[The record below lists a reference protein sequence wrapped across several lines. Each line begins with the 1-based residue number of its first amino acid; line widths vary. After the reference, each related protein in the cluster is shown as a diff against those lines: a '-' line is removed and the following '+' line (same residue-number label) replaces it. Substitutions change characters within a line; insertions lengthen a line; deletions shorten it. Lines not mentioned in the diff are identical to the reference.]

1 MQFAIKASKSGAWH
15 VDASGVPVCETPN
28 GEIALEEGEYELI
41 NSVEEKNAE
50 EAASSVSAA
59 LPTGGFVILDT
70 ELNDDL
76 IAEGYARDV
85 IRAVQDARK
94 AADLILSVMKLVS

>member
-1 MQFAIKASKSGAWH
+1 MNANGA
-15 VDASGVPVCETPN
+15 PVCETPN
-28 GEIALEEGEYELI
+28 GEIVLEEGEYELI

-76 IAEGYARDV
+76 IAEATP
-85 IRAVQDARK
+85 AT
-94 AADLILSVMKLVS
+94 

>member
-1 MQFAIKASKSGAWH
+1 MR
-15 VDASGVPVCETPN
+15 DAN
-28 GEIALEEGEYELI
+28 GEIVLEEGEYELI

-50 EAASSVSAA
+50 EAANSVSAA

-76 IAEGYARDV
+76 VAEATPATRSAPCRTPV
-85 IRAVQDARK
+85 RPP
-94 AADLILSVMKLVS
+94 VSRFPTISR